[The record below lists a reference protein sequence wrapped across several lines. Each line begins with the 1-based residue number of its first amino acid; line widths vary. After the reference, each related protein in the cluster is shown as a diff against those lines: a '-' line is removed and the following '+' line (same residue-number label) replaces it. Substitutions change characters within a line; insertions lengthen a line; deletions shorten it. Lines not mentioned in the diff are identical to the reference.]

1 MVKYTHAE
9 ELRFKLPIE
18 ETSADLNYAKYLDDP
33 NNNGEFDELFLRND
47 ASHERLGNIQSITN
61 MNLGIFGQVEG
72 LSLLD
77 ALDVNTDITTA
88 ALLRVH
94 LLRISMTI
102 WLFFHLGLIHWLECF
117 GNICELVHQ
126 FLFMLCSEAK
136 AQAKK
141 QKFSIRGIDYV
152 IEAANYRYYIVER
165 FPLVLCQ
172 FLCRNLICYSP
183 SGLKEFQESFPLV
196 DKLLFPQSTCLLLKI
211 NDNLLAAPPDIPQPY
226 LDNGKEVKVPS
237 KREYQHVLSLRN
249 EYFTQKRTHLAA
261 EKVKMLSEI
270 GRFVTWN
277 CLLPSIKFVDIYE
290 RYGCIWDGNILTV
303 EEKLETL
310 GASIL
315 NELCSFTNTCSK
327 DELNYLKNI
336 IPEITLFDIATGTK
350 YIVHG
355 NVTEDFGYELEFP
368 DSLDSSTSNKRVL
381 MVYLSDGR
389 LRKELMLNYAL
400 QSISKERLDIA
411 PRILLPSTPDLVIVT
426 GKTYQ
431 NPLQTYG
438 FACADEGGSRLISPL
453 IYSRQGRFGFNQFSR
468 SIFSYISNNSTSVL
482 STEKTE
488 SATCIENGPDADS
501 LATTNKSISS
511 YVSFQSSQYLT
522 NLFKRVKGLTTFGTT
537 SDKEVALED

>member
-1 MVKYTHAE
+1 MGDMGWE
-9 ELRFKLPIE
+9 
-18 ETSADLNYAKYLDDP
+18 
-33 NNNGEFDELFLRND
+33 
-47 ASHERLGNIQSITN
+47 
-61 MNLGIFGQVEG
+61 
-72 LSLLD
+72 
-77 ALDVNTDITTA
+77 
-88 ALLRVH
+88 
-94 LLRISMTI
+94 SM
-102 WLFFHLGLIHWLECF
+102 
-117 GNICELVHQ
+117 
-126 FLFMLCSEAK
+126 
-136 AQAKK
+136 
-141 QKFSIRGIDYV
+141 
-152 IEAANYRYYIVER
+152 
-165 FPLVLCQ
+165 
-172 FLCRNLICYSP
+172 
-183 SGLKEFQESFPLV
+183 
-196 DKLLFPQSTCLLLKI
+196 
-211 NDNLLAAPPDIPQPY
+211 
-226 LDNGKEVKVPS
+226 
-237 KREYQHVLSLRN
+237 
-249 EYFTQKRTHLAA
+249 
-261 EKVKMLSEI
+261 
-270 GRFVTWN
+270 
-277 CLLPSIKFVDIYE
+277 
-290 RYGCIWDGNILTV
+290 LTV

-426 GKTYQ
+426 GKLTKTLFKHTGLHMQ
-431 NPLQTYG
+431 SGQL
-438 FACADEGGSRLISPL
+438 SRLISPL
-453 IYSRQGRFGFNQFSR
+453 IYSKQGRFGFNQFSR

>member
-1 MVKYTHAE
+1 MVKYTQKE
-9 ELRFKLPIE
+9 ELEFKFPIK

-33 NNNGEFDELFLRND
+33 SNNGEFDDLFLRND
-47 ASHERLGNIQSITN
+47 VSRKRLGNIQSMTN
-61 MNLGIFGQVEG
+61 INLGIFGQDEG
-72 LSLLD
+72 LSLLN
-77 ALDVNTDITTA
+77 ALDINTDITTA
-88 ALLRVH
+88 VVLRVH
-94 LLRISMTI
+94 LLRILMTV
-102 WLFFHLGLIHWLECF
+102 WLFFYLGFIHWFECF
-117 GNICELVHQ
+117 GNVCELVHQ
-126 FLFMLCSEAK
+126 FIFILCSEAK
-136 AQAKK
+136 VQAKK
-141 QKFSIRGIDYV
+141 QRFSIKGIDYIV
-152 IEAANYRYYIVER
+152 EAANYRYFIIER

-183 SGLKEFQESFPLV
+183 SGFKEFQDSFPLV

-226 LDNGKEVKVPS
+226 LDNEKEVKVPS
-237 KREYQHVLSLRN
+237 KREYQHSLSLRN

-261 EKVKMLSEI
+261 EKVRMLSEI

-277 CLLPSIKFVDIYE
+277 CLLSSIKFVDIYE
-290 RYGCIWDGNILTV
+290 RYGCIWDGNMLTV

-327 DELNYLKNI
+327 DELNYLKNV

-350 YIVHG
+350 YIVHE
-355 NVTEDFGYELEFP
+355 NITEDFGYELEFP

-389 LRKELMLNYAL
+389 LRKELVLNYAL
-400 QSISKERLDIA
+400 QTISKKSLDMDERN
-411 PRILLPSTPDLVIVT
+411 LLPSTPDLVIVT
-426 GKTYQ
+426 GKSYEK
-431 NPLQTYG
+431 PLQTYG
-438 FACADEGGSRLISPL
+438 FACADDSGSRSISSL

-482 STEKTE
+482 NAEKSE
-488 SATCIENGPDADS
+488 PATGVENRQGGDS
-501 LATTNKSISS
+501 FATTNKSASS
-511 YVSFQSSQYLT
+511 YRNFEPSQYLT
-522 NLFKRVKGLTTFGTT
+522 SFFKRLKRLPTFGTT